1 MVLDPLR
8 RTADLPRTSP
18 TDSDELVDRFRKG
31 AGDKSAKK
39 SRDHDRGKKKNRD
52 SGHVPSRAKE
62 KMKQREDHEHVRE
75 INLVAILAEQQK
87 RT

>member
-1 MVLDPLR
+1 MSDPLR

-18 TDSDELVDRFRKG
+18 THADELVDRFRKR
-31 AGDKSAKK
+31 AGDKFAEK
-39 SRDHDRGKKKNRD
+39 SRDYDHGKKKNRD

-75 INLVAILAEQQK
+75 INLVTILAEQQK